1 MNQHDSCCYILDI
14 IRILRINLCN
24 LTCTALIMVSGSA
37 GQNKQHLK
45 GRQDKGLTQ
54 KDLATKIY
62 EKPQITVEYESG
74 KVITNNQVM
83 GKIERAILHGK
94 DIGQPLEAKP
104 KKK

>member
-1 MNQHDSCCYILDI
+1 MNQHDSCCYILYI
-14 IRILRINLCN
+14 IRILHINLCN
-24 LTCTALIMVSGSA
+24 LTCSALIMVRSA

-62 EKPQITVEYESG
+62 EKPQIIAEYESG
-74 KVITNNQVM
+74 KL
-83 GKIERAILHGK
+83 RGK